1 MKFKMNNKDDIVLKN
16 RRNEINT
23 TCERNYPGIDN
34 YYLRCVSDE
43 ITNTIRKE
51 TLEDTYHLS
60 LDDVKQNYDLNK
72 NEVLKV
78 LEMISKEMDISSNG
92 FVKRDIVEFRLKN
105 SAEYDSI
112 DQMLY
117 TNHPDL
123 YDAKANSLSMFQRSW
138 LPGLVYSAAQAKK
151 IAIDLVLLFRDKKP
165 ENQQRDL
172 LNEYV
177 RDHTDLTIDEN
188 IQEDGTS
195 VLTIKSNNASLLV
208 GSTSELVKA
217 LGLTDSD
224 LSKFSFLSD
233 VEISSVITQY
243 YEHIQK
249 AQMEGIVDNQKDL
262 FIKAYDL
269 DNDVLDDYFDKD
281 DVIND
286 IWKKRAETDP
296 SLPYRNKLDDKD
308 MAWMSLETDDRLELA
323 YNFALEKDKV
333 MSYGS

>member
-1 MKFKMNNKDDIVLKN
+1 MKFKMNNTDDKVLKN
-16 RRNEINT
+16 RRHEINA

-51 TLEDTYHLS
+51 TLEDIYYLS

-72 NEVLKV
+72 KEVLKV
-78 LEMISKEMDISSNG
+78 IEMISKEMDISSNG

-117 TNHPDL
+117 TNHSDL

-138 LPGLVYSAAQAKK
+138 LPGLVYSSAQAKK
-151 IAIDLVLLFRDKKP
+151 IAMDLVHLFRDKKS
-165 ENQQRDL
+165 ENQQRSL
-172 LNEYV
+172 LNEYI
-177 RDHTDLTIDEN
+177 REHTELTIDES

-195 VLTIKSNNASLLV
+195 ILTIKSDGTSLLV
-208 GSTSELVKA
+208 GSVSELVKT

-224 LSKFSFLSD
+224 LSKFPFLTD
-233 VEISSVITQY
+233 AEISSVISQY
-243 YEHIQK
+243 YEHIHK
-249 AQMEGIVDNQKDL
+249 IQMEGIIDNQKDL
-262 FIKAYDL
+262 FMKAYDL
-269 DNDVLDDYFDKD
+269 DDDIFDDYFDKD

-286 IWKKRAETDP
+286 IWKKRVEIDP
-296 SLPYRNKLDDKD
+296 TLPYRNKLNEHD
-308 MAWMSLETDDRLELA
+308 MAWISLETNDRLDLA

-333 MSYGS
+333 LSYGS